1 MYRDACLSAPAV
13 IMAILFIFFF
23 QAEDGIRD
31 LTVTGVQTCALPICV
46 RSAPGAPTQLE
57 GPRGVDDPAE
67 GPPERRFEGA
77 LFGRIGIGDGGEDHT
92 EIARVAPVVLD
103 DHPLCL
109 AHDARAGLTEVLH
122 RRVRGR
128 HHVDR
133 WDVPAPRQ
141 GGGHWAEGV

>member
-1 MYRDACLSAPAV
+1 MMSSDLYLITKNTPISQTKPAPAQTIWV
-13 IMAILFIFFF
+13 HADLI
-23 QAEDGIRD
+23 AER
-31 LTVTGVQTCALPICV
+31 V
-46 RSAPGAPTQLE
+46 RSAPGSPTHLE

-77 LFGRIGIGDGGEDHT
+77 LFGGIGIGDGGGDHT

-122 RRVRGR
+122 RRVRRR
-128 HHVDR
+128 HHVYRRD
-133 WDVPAPRQ
+133 AP
-141 GGGHWAEGV
+141 G